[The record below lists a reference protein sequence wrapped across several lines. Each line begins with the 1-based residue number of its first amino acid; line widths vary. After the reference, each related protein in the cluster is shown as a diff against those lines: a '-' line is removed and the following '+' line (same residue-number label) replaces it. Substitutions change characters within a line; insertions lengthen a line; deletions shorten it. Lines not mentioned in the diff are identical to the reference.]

1 VKRLTV
7 REIFKQAPDVKHKL
21 WGGEYLPDGTIS
33 AQWDDREVKIRT
45 GYSRRNKERKIN
57 ITTYMVSNLI
67 YLNKIGYL
75 PAI

>member
-33 AQWDDREVKIRT
+33 AQWDDKEVKIRT
-45 GYSRRNKERKIN
+45 RNMRRNQERKIN
-57 ITTYMVSNLI
+57 ISNYMVSNSI
-67 YLNKIGYL
+67 YLNKVG
-75 PAI
+75 